1 MRPSHLRWLEMY
13 HFKTT
18 YLENKC
24 LSKTGLILEQD
35 KGQFRLDTDMQKI
48 FLHYVEQSLFTDV

>member
-1 MRPSHLRWLEMY
+1 MY

-24 LSKTGLILEQD
+24 PLETGLILEQD
-35 KGQFRLDTDMQKI
+35 KGQFRLDADIQNKP
-48 FLHYVEQSLFTDV
+48 F